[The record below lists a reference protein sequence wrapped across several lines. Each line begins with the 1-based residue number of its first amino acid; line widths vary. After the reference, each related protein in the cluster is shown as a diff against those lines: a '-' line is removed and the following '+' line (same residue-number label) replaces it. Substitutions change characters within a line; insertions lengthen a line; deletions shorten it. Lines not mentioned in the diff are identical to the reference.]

1 MRERTLGWLIFV
13 IVIAAAAIWLNT
25 VSLEY
30 TRPKGLEGEDRTQP
44 VWAKLLFWQSP
55 QVRTVKVVQG
65 LDLQGGL
72 QVQLE
77 ADVPANVPVAAES
90 MDAAIQVIRNRID
103 AMGVSEPLVQKS
115 GDRRIVIE
123 LPGVSDPDLAIAT
136 IREQAFLEFVDA
148 GYVDIPEGTRIRTTI
163 TTGSEVSPTTAL
175 TLTGELTGTLPLT
188 QEQRIYNTVIS
199 GKDLSSV
206 SVVRS
211 QVNEPEVSFTLNSD
225 GARIF
230 GQFTAANNEGTLG
243 GRRYFLC
250 IILDK
255 VVVSCP
261 SIRSAIPDGQG
272 VITLGGQAT
281 IEEAQKL
288 ALQLRSGSLPIALRV
303 VGSHTVGPTLGQDSI
318 NKSVTA
324 GIIGVACVLFFM
336 LAYYRLPGI
345 AADLALLTFAALSF
359 AMYKLFPVTLTLPGI
374 AGFLLSTGMAVD
386 ANVLIFERMRE
397 ELRAGRSLRAA
408 VEAGFDRA
416 WAAIRDSN
424 LSTIITC
431 IILGV
436 FGSNFGA
443 SVILGFAITLGLGVL
458 TSMFTAVIVT
468 HTLLRVMTEWFGD
481 RLGDKKWLMG
491 V

>member
-123 LPGVSDPDLAIAT
+123 LRRLIPTRHRHTSAT
-136 IREQAFLEFVDA
+136 GFLEFVDA
-148 GYVDIPEGTRIRTTI
+148 GYVDIPKHTHSHDDRPAAM
-163 TTGSEVSPTTAL
+163 SPTTPL

-250 IILDK
+250 IILYK

-324 GIIGVACVLFFM
+324 GIIGVVCVLFFM
-336 LAYYRLPGI
+336 LAYYRLPGL

-359 AMYKLFPVTLTLPGI
+359 AIYKLFPVTLTLPGI

-468 HTLLRVMTEWFGD
+468 HTLLRVMTEWFGE

>member
-1 MRERTLGWLIFV
+1 
-13 IVIAAAAIWLNT
+13 
-25 VSLEY
+25 
-30 TRPKGLEGEDRTQP
+30 
-44 VWAKLLFWQSP
+44 
-55 QVRTVKVVQG
+55 
-65 LDLQGGL
+65 
-72 QVQLE
+72 
-77 ADVPANVPVAAES
+77 
-90 MDAAIQVIRNRID
+90 
-103 AMGVSEPLVQKS
+103 
-115 GDRRIVIE
+115 
-123 LPGVSDPDLAIAT
+123 
-136 IREQAFLEFVDA
+136 
-148 GYVDIPEGTRIRTTI
+148 
-163 TTGSEVSPTTAL
+163 
-175 TLTGELTGTLPLT
+175 
-188 QEQRIYNTVIS
+188 
-199 GKDLSSV
+199 
-206 SVVRS
+206 
-211 QVNEPEVSFTLNSD
+211 
-225 GARIF
+225 
-230 GQFTAANNEGTLG
+230 
-243 GRRYFLC
+243 
-250 IILDK
+250 
-255 VVVSCP
+255 
-261 SIRSAIPDGQG
+261 
-272 VITLGGQAT
+272 
-281 IEEAQKL
+281 
-288 ALQLRSGSLPIALRV
+288 
-303 VGSHTVGPTLGQDSI
+303 
-318 NKSVTA
+318 
-324 GIIGVACVLFFM
+324 M

-481 RLGDKKWLMG
+481 RLGDQKWLMG